1 MIVILLVFI
10 VVEACSNLL
19 LLGFTFLLFSFVIC
33 RLFFVLFF
41 FFSSRRRHTRCSR
54 DWSSDVCSSD
64 LTPRSR
70 PFTSSINFGGN
81 DHSRPTTRPTVAFMG
96 LKLRVGG
103 AGDKRDRRLVDCRF
117 HARSPSVAAALARA
131 EGPPRGAPLRPQPRA
146 RQPAR
151 PLHIRPRRPRPR
163 RQSLPGHLHA
173 GRAKPVRPGAELR
186 RNVGCG
192 RGAFV
197 GEPARPRCDR
207 GWDPEHG

>member
-1 MIVILLVFI
+1 MRSMMT
-10 VVEACSNLL
+10 AYA
-19 LLGFTFLLFSFVIC
+19 LGASIRSAPSLAYSAT
-33 RLFFVLFF
+33 
-41 FFSSRRRHTRCSR
+41 
-54 DWSSDVCSSD
+54 
-64 LTPRSR
+64 TPRSR

-151 PLHIRPRRPRPR
+151 PLQDRKSTRLN
-163 RQSLPGHLHA
+163 SSHLVISYA
-173 GRAKPVRPGAELR
+173 VFCLKKKK
-186 RNVGCG
+186 
-192 RGAFV
+192 
-197 GEPARPRCDR
+197 
-207 GWDPEHG
+207 

>member
-1 MIVILLVFI
+1 MRSMMTAYGLGPSI
-10 VVEACSNLL
+10 CSAPSLAYSA
-19 LLGFTFLLFSFVIC
+19 T
-33 RLFFVLFF
+33 
-41 FFSSRRRHTRCSR
+41 
-54 DWSSDVCSSD
+54 
-64 LTPRSR
+64 TPRSR
-70 PFTSSINFGGN
+70 LLTSSMNFGGN

-96 LKLRVGG
+96 LKLRLGC

-117 HARSPSVAAALARA
+117 HARSPSVAAALAHA

-151 PLHIRPRRPRPR
+151 PLRVRPRRPRPGKHR
-163 RQSLPGHLHA
+163 LPGHLYA

-207 GWDPEHG
+207 GWDPEHDRIE

>member
-1 MIVILLVFI
+1 MRSMMT
-10 VVEACSNLL
+10 AYA
-19 LLGFTFLLFSFVIC
+19 LGPSIDSAPSLAYSAT
-33 RLFFVLFF
+33 
-41 FFSSRRRHTRCSR
+41 
-54 DWSSDVCSSD
+54 
-64 LTPRSR
+64 TPRSR
-70 PFTSSINFGGN
+70 LFTSSINFGGN

-117 HARSPSVAAALARA
+117 HARAPSVPAALARP
-131 EGPPRGAPLRPQPRA
+131 EGPPRRTALRPQPAA

-151 PLHIRPRRPRPR
+151 PLRPRPRRPSPR

-192 RGAFV
+192 
-197 GEPARPRCDR
+197 
-207 GWDPEHG
+207 